1 MTPFAESLARSPEL
15 FPHGLDPRTGAAGF
29 IRLTERDYR
38 QASFLDGRL
47 LTAQTIS
54 RAVPWPQVEQAVA
67 ETGLPEACDF
77 IFHIGH
83 VGSTLL
89 SRLLGAHPRIFSLRE
104 PAILRSLAQARGS
117 WTPDNFEARMSAFL
131 KLWSRTFSADQH
143 ALVKATSFVSE
154 LAAELM
160 ARAYAPKAIFI
171 TASPQTYLATILGGP
186 NSRQES
192 KILTESRLAR
202 LQRRLGGSISP
213 ALSEGEAIAM
223 SWACEMS
230 ALNAAMTN
238 ARGRILLMDF
248 DKFLAE
254 PQPALQAAFH
264 HLGIAATEDEIAA
277 ILSGPDMTRYAKAP
291 EYAYDAKLRNE
302 VLNQAR
308 KEYGGEIK
316 RGLAWLENAGKEI
329 PEIRPLLVGS

>member
-15 FPHGLDPRTGAAGF
+15 FPHGLDPRTGAVGF
-29 IRLTERDYR
+29 IRLIERDYR

-47 LTAQTIS
+47 LNPQTIS

-89 SRLLGAHPRIFSLRE
+89 SRLLGARPRILSLRE
-104 PAILRSLAQARGS
+104 PAILRTLAEARGT
-117 WTPDNFEARMSAFL
+117 WTADNFEARMSAFL
-131 KLWSRTFSADQH
+131 KLWSRTFAADQR

-154 LAAELM
+154 LAADLM
-160 ARAYAPKAIFI
+160 ARSYAPKAIFI
-171 TASPQTYLATILGGP
+171 TASPETYLATILGGP

-192 KILTESRLAR
+192 KILAESRLAR
-202 LQRRLGGSISP
+202 LQRRLGRNISP
-213 ALSEGEAIAM
+213 AQSEGETIAM

-238 ARGRILLMDF
+238 AHDRILLIDF

-254 PQPALQAAFH
+254 PQPALQAAFRH
-264 HLGIAATEDEIAA
+264 FGIETTEEEIMA
-277 ILSGPDMTRYAKAP
+277 ILSGPNMTRYAKAP
-291 EYAYDAKLRNE
+291 EYAYDAKLRND
-302 VLNQAR
+302 VLKQAR
-308 KEYGGEIK
+308 TEHGGEIR
-316 RGLAWLENAGKEI
+316 RGMAWLENAGKTF
-329 PEIRPLLVGS
+329 PEIRAVLELK

>member
-15 FPHGLDPRTGAAGF
+15 FPHGLDPRTGAVGF

-47 LTAQTIS
+47 LTPQTIS

-67 ETGLPEACDF
+67 ETGLPEACGF

-89 SRLLGAHPRIFSLRE
+89 SRLLGAHPRILSLRE
-104 PAILRSLAQARGS
+104 PAILRTLAEARS
-117 WTPDNFEARMSAFL
+117 TWTGDNFEARMSAFL
-131 KLWSRTFSADQH
+131 KLWSRTFSSEQR

-154 LAAELM
+154 LAADLM
-160 ARAYAPKAIFI
+160 ARNYAPKAIFM

-192 KILTESRLAR
+192 KILAESRLAR
-202 LQRRLGGSISP
+202 LQRRLGRNISP
-213 ALSEGEAIAM
+213 SLSEGEAIAM

-238 ARGRILLMDF
+238 ARDRILLIDF

-254 PQPALQAAFH
+254 PQSALQAAFSH
-264 HLGIAATEDEIAA
+264 FGIATTENEIAT
-277 ILSGPDMTRYAKAP
+277 ILSGPDMSRYSKAP
-291 EYAYDAKLRNE
+291 EYAYDAKLRDD

-308 KEYGGEIK
+308 TEYGGEIR
-316 RGLAWLENAGKEI
+316 RGMTWLESAAGEFA
-329 PEIRPLLVGS
+329 EIRGALNMS